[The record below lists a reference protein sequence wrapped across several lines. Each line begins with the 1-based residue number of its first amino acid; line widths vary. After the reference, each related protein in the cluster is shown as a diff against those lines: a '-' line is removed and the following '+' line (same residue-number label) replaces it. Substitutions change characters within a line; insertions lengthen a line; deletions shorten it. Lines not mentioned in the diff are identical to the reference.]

1 MTWKEKIMDYVSKF
15 PGATD
20 SDIARYY
27 NSERP
32 DKLHQTI
39 NAACRELEKSG
50 VIVRK
55 RNPDKGNNI
64 GNYPIE
70 EDQSMNMTWKER
82 VMYYVKKY
90 PGATDSDIEKYY
102 RPKYPKVTHQ
112 TINSECRYLERLG
125 MLERK
130 RNPDKGG
137 NKGNYPTGKVLEVS
151 VKANVVKQV
160 SDEEPL
166 QEEDIKHI
174 LTDKLTSEG
183 WNVKTAWGYTRG
195 VDIDARRGVER
206 WLIEIKGPGSRNE
219 MRNNYFIGI
228 LGEMLQRMDDP
239 NARYTIVFPDIEKF
253 RRLWNDLPELAKK
266 RTTIDL
272 LLVDPQ
278 SNIENLK

>member
-50 VIVRK
+50 MIVRK
-55 RNPDKGNNI
+55 SNPDKGNNI
-64 GNYPIE
+64 GNYPVE

-90 PGATDSDIEKYY
+90 PGATDSDIENHYKLE
-102 RPKYPKVTHQ
+102 YPKVTHQ
-112 TINSECRYLERLG
+112 TINIACRDLVRLG
-125 MLERK
+125 MLVRQN
-130 RNPDKGG
+130 NPDKSGLI
-137 NKGNYPTGKVLEVS
+137 GNYPTDKAPEIA
-151 VKANVVKQV
+151 VKAKTEPRL
-160 SDEEPL
+160 SDGEPL

-239 NARYTIVFPDIEKF
+239 NARYTIAFPDIEKF

-278 SNIENLK
+278 GNIENLK